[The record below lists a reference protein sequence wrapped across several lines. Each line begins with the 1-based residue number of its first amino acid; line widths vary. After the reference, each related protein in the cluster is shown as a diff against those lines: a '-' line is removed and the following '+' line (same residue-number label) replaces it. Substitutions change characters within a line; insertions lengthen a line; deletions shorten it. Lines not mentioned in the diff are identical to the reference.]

1 MSKNEL
7 TRRFPTTPDKTMVH
21 CEGAPIKI
29 ENMPYYL
36 TKSQQKAPLNVGNK
50 INKIDKIDKINKI
63 NKIKIMGEETNSH
76 DVSIR
81 KRMSQYLCE

>member
-50 INKIDKIDKINKI
+50 INKI
-63 NKIKIMGEETNSH
+63 NKIKIMVEKTKSRN
-76 DVSIR
+76 VSIR

>member
-36 TKSQQKAPLNVGNK
+36 TKSQQKAPLNVG
-50 INKIDKIDKINKI
+50 D
-63 NKIKIMGEETNSH
+63 KIKIMVEKTKSRN
-76 DVSIR
+76 VSIR
-81 KRMSQYLCE
+81 PF

>member
-21 CEGAPIKI
+21 CEGDPIKI

-36 TKSQQKAPLNVGNK
+36 TQSQQKVPLNVG
-50 INKIDKIDKINKI
+50 NKI